1 MVRCDYFPAKIH
13 ILNPANGGLDQMML
27 PFQLGDFNVPCQNK
41 MSPYQLLHC
50 FYFGIVL
57 LIDFATDT
65 PKPSEGTLM
74 NTDLPSRRWC
84 VESNHAIATLGVP
97 SPN

>member
-1 MVRCDYFPAKIH
+1 MG
-13 ILNPANGGLDQMML
+13 ANGGLDQMML
-27 PFQLGDFNVPCQNK
+27 PFQLGDFNAPCQNK

-65 PKPSEGTLM
+65 PKPV
-74 NTDLPSRRWC
+74 RRHLDEHRSKKRHWC

-97 SPN
+97 SLKLT